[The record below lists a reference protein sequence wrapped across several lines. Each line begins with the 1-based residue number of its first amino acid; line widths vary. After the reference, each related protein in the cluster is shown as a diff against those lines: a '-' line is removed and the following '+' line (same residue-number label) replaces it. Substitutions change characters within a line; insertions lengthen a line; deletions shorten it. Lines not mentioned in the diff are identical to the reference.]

1 MNKAE
6 LVEQIA
12 AKHGISKAMADA
24 IVSTVFSTIMETVAG
39 GDAVRLVNFGI
50 FEAVNSKPRAGHL
63 PHTGQKIEIPATRRP
78 RFTPGVEFKK
88 RTAETGPAVTQ

>member
-12 AKHGISKAMADA
+12 AKHEISKAKAEA
-24 IVSTVFSTIMETVAG
+24 IISSVFTTIMDTVAA

-50 FEAVNSKPRAGHL
+50 FEAVNAKPRVGHL
-63 PHTGQKIEIPATRRP
+63 PHTGEKIAIPATRRP

-88 RTAETGPAVTQ
+88 KTSAVECVE